1 MNASSFPIRALFPAF
16 ALIACVL
23 LTGCGNGDGI
33 VRAAVHGKVTVDGQ
47 PLQAG
52 HIRFIP
58 IAPEGP
64 AASASVVQGSYEI
77 AKPDGPIVGKHRV
90 EVEADSGIPV
100 DDDAAVAKWLS
111 QPHQIPKIPPRYH
124 RESTLV
130 AEVSSQG
137 ENVFDVAVT
146 TLP

>member
-1 MNASSFPIRALFPAF
+1 MKALHFPTSAFLLALAAVACPLLAGCAS
-16 ALIACVL
+16 
-23 LTGCGNGDGI
+23 GDGI

-77 AKPDGPIVGKHRV
+77 TKPEGPIVGKHRV

-111 QPHQIPKIPPRYH
+111 QPHQIPKIPPRYN

-146 TLP
+146 TSQ